1 MKRIKQTMM
10 ALLGA
15 VVIPGDHKYLLMKTK
30 IAIVLALLSYGPQS
44 LFAQGQYKMKFP
56 MPIEN
61 MDADKALGY
70 NAFGYYNQNSTDG
83 TFVLQIAYQ
92 YEKAYPFNQETGLAR
107 IVFEGKF
114 GFIDVTNYPVVKAI
128 YDDAKDYTENGH
140 AMVCLNGK
148 WGLIDSKGFATIP
161 CVYDSMS
168 DMFNG
173 WYEVSKDD
181 EWGYISKMGTYAATY
196 QEYELKRNISEEH

>member
-1 MKRIKQTMM
+1 
-10 ALLGA
+10 
-15 VVIPGDHKYLLMKTK
+15 MKTK
-30 IAIVLALLSYGPQS
+30 FAILLALLSYGCLS
-44 LFAQGQYKMKFP
+44 LFAQSQYRMEFP

-61 MDADKALGY
+61 METDKALGQ
-70 NAFGYYNQNSTDG
+70 NAFGYYNLSFEDG
-83 TFVLQIAYQ
+83 SFVLQIGYQ
-92 YEKAYPFNQETGLAR
+92 YENAYPFNPETGLAR
-107 IVFEGKF
+107 IVTGGKF

-148 WGLIDSKGFATIP
+148 WGLIDSKGIATIP
-161 CVYDSMS
+161 CAYDSMS

-181 EWGYISKMGTYAATY
+181 VWGYVSRTGTYAASY
-196 QEYELKRNISEEH
+196 QEYEQKKNASKEP